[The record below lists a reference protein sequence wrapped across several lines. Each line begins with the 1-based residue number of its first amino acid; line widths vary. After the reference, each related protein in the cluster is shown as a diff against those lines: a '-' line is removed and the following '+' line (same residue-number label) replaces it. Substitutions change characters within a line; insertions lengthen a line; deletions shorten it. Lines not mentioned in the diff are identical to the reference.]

1 MRITKMRSSEVVLGI
16 LGTTAFL
23 QWKFDVGILLDPNS
37 GPKVDPSSRKK
48 RIVDIQVLERTPS
61 RLGFQ
66 GSPD

>member
-37 GPKVDPSSRKK
+37 GPKVDPSLKFSKETHR
-48 RIVDIQVLERTPS
+48 
-61 RLGFQ
+61 
-66 GSPD
+66 